1 VGEILLTAFLKRYTM
16 LGRQALTRP
25 MPGSTPH
32 QRAACVEFPG
42 LRLLV
47 CWVQVREWREGAY
60 M

>member
-1 VGEILLTAFLKRYTM
+1 M

-25 MPGSTPH
+25 MPGSTRD

-47 CWVQVREWREGAY
+47 CWVQVGEWREGAY